1 MDGIFSILASPIP
14 FIVLISIVITVHE
27 LGHYWVGRGFGAA
40 VESFSLG
47 FGKPIIETRDKR
59 GTRWRLNWL
68 PLGGFVKF
76 VGELQA
82 PTDTREPANAGVARN
97 TTTGAALV
105 EAGDVPAPGKKIR
118 KPAREE
124 APVKLIGKP
133 YTELGPMKRLAVSLG
148 GPLANFVFAILVFA
162 FMGSVLGVSQ
172 SKEIVVAGVAQDSAA
187 AAAGFQPGDV
197 IVSAG
202 GKTITTG
209 YDVNRATELSAG
221 EAVTYGVVR
230 NGAPL
235 QIIATPVETE
245 DRNNPLG
252 MKQKVGRIG
261 IQIAER
267 ETEIRHLNPIEA
279 VGYGVTSTGDALSA
293 TVNVLRRLVTG
304 KDGLDKL
311 SGPVGIFTL
320 ADNVTDLHMKQQ
332 GVDIW
337 EKLRQLS
344 ISMLQL
350 SALLSIGVGFFNLLP
365 IPVLDGG
372 AAVMCLAEAATGK
385 EIPEKVQRVGLT
397 IGLACLVS
405 FALLITWQD
414 ISRLL
419 PGGS

>member
-1 MDGIFSILASPIP
+1 MDGIFSVLASPLP

-40 VESFSLG
+40 VESFSIG
-47 FGKPIIETRDKR
+47 FGRPIFEVRDKR
-59 GTRWRLNWL
+59 GTRWRVNWL

-82 PTDTREPANAGVARN
+82 PTDTRETTEAAPAK
-97 TTTGAALV
+97 T
-105 EAGDVPAPGKKIR
+105 EA
-118 KPAREE
+118 
-124 APVKLIGKP
+124 APVKLVGKA
-133 YTELGPMKRLAVSLG
+133 YTEFGPMKRLAVSLG
-148 GPLANFVFAILVFA
+148 GPLANFIFAIAVFA
-162 FMGSVLGVSQ
+162 FLGLAFGVPLSRQISVVDVMPNS
-172 SKEIVVAGVAQDSAA
+172 VAAS
-187 AAAGFQPGDV
+187 AGFRPGDI
-197 IVSAG
+197 IVEAG
-202 GKTITTG
+202 GRPVTIAN
-209 YDVNRATELSAG
+209 DVNRATELSAG
-221 EAVTYGVVR
+221 ESVTYRVLREGVPVS
-230 NGAPL
+230 L
-235 QIIATPVETE
+235 QATPLEIEET
-245 DRNNPLG
+245 NAVLQ

-261 IQIAER
+261 IRLAER
-267 ETEIRHLNPIEA
+267 DTQIRNLNPIEA
-279 VGYGVTSTGDALSA
+279 VGYGFTSTGDALGA
-293 TVNVLRRLVTG
+293 TFNVLRRLFTG
-304 KDGLDKL
+304 KEGLDKL

-320 ADNVTDLHMKQQ
+320 ADKVTDLHMQQ
-332 GVDIW
+332 KNVDIW

-344 ISMLQL
+344 FSLLQL

-414 ISRLL
+414 IARLW

>member
-1 MDGIFSILASPIP
+1 MDGIFSVLASPLP

-40 VESFSLG
+40 VESFSIG
-47 FGKPIIETRDKR
+47 FGRPIVETRDKR
-59 GTRWRLNWL
+59 GTRWRINWL

-76 VGELQA
+76 VGEMQA
-82 PTDTREPANAGVARN
+82 PTDTRETQETIAAR
-97 TTTGAALV
+97 AEL
-105 EAGDVPAPGKKIR
+105 E
-118 KPAREE
+118 
-124 APVKLIGKP
+124 PVKLVGKL

-148 GPLANFVFAILVFA
+148 GPLANFIFAIVVFA
-162 FMGSVLGVSQ
+162 FLGLAFGVPQ
-172 SKEIVVAGVAQDSAA
+172 SKQISVVDVLPNSVAAS
-187 AAAGFQPGDV
+187 AGFKPGDV
-197 IVSAG
+197 ILEAG
-202 GKTITTG
+202 GRPVTMAN
-209 YDVNRATELSAG
+209 DVNRATELSAG
-221 EAVTYGVVR
+221 ETVTYRVLR
-230 NGAPL
+230 EGAPVTL
-235 QIIATPVETE
+235 QATPVETE
-245 DRNNPLG
+245 ETNAVLQ

-261 IQIAER
+261 IR
-267 ETEIRHLNPIEA
+267 LTETDTAIRNLNPIEA
-279 VGYGVTSTGDALSA
+279 VGYGITSTGDALGA

-304 KDGLDKL
+304 KEGLDKL

-320 ADNVTDLHMKQQ
+320 ADKVTDLHMQQ
-332 GVDIW
+332 KNVDIW
-337 EKLRQLS
+337 EKLRQLFFS
-344 ISMLQL
+344 LLQL

-414 ISRLL
+414 ISRLW

>member
-1 MDGIFSILASPIP
+1 MDGIFSVLASPIP

-40 VESFSLG
+40 VESFSVG
-47 FGKPIIETRDKR
+47 FGRPIFEVRDKR
-59 GTRWRLNWL
+59 GTRWRVNWL

-82 PTDTREPANAGVARN
+82 PTDTRETPD
-97 TTTGAALV
+97 AAPSK
-105 EAGDVPAPGKKIR
+105 ADP
-118 KPAREE
+118 
-124 APVKLIGKP
+124 APVKLVGKA

-148 GPLANFVFAILVFA
+148 GPLANFIFAIAVFA
-162 FMGSVLGVSQ
+162 VLGMAFGIPQ
-172 SKEIVVAGVAQDSAA
+172 SKEIMVASVVPNSAA
-187 AAAGFQPGDV
+187 SVAGFQPGDV
-197 IVSAG
+197 IVEAG
-202 GKTITTG
+202 GRTVSTG
-209 YDVNRATELSAG
+209 SDVNRATELSAG
-221 EAVTYGVVR
+221 EAVMYRVVR
-230 NGAPL
+230 DGSEMTL
-235 QIIATPVETE
+235 QATPLETE
-245 DRNNPLG
+245 ETNAVLQ

-261 IQIAER
+261 IALTQR
-267 ETEIRHLNPIEA
+267 DTEIRHLNPIEA
-279 VGYGVTSTGDALSA
+279 VGYGFSSTGDALGA

-304 KDGLDKL
+304 KEGLDKL

-320 ADNVTDLHMKQQ
+320 ADKVTDLHLQQ
-332 GVDIW
+332 KDVDMW
-337 EKLRQLS
+337 EKWRQLFFS
-344 ISMLQL
+344 LLQL

-397 IGLACLVS
+397 IGLVSLVS

-414 ISRLL
+414 IARLW